1 MDFTEF
7 LVCCLMG
14 LAAAALL
21 FTGYAVS
28 PSTVFP

>member
-1 MDFTEF
+1 MDFGEF
-7 LVCCLMG
+7 LVCCLIG
-14 LAAAALL
+14 LLFAALL